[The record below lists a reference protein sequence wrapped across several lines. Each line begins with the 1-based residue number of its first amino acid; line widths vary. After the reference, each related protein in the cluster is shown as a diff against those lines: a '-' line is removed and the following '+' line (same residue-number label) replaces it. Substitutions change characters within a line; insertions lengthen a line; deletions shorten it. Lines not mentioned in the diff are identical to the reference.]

1 MCVRIAKDVWRR
13 LGLLA
18 CIVALAAGTE
28 GCKAGSDEA
37 ATPRFVPGWD
47 EARQS
52 LESALSAWR
61 DAPADAPL
69 PASFNTSSVQFID
82 KQRRPNQRLR
92 SFQILAQTDI
102 ENARQFTVRLNLEG
116 EESPQLVK
124 YNILGRAPT
133 WIYRLEDWEI
143 FTHWEHDMDEPAP
156 GAAEKPKAAGRPAQ
170 AKKGDPPSPG
180 LRPPSPRRVEGN
192 KKSAGAF
199 LIFPSPRRGEG
210 QGEGSPRWC

>member
-1 MCVRIAKDVWRR
+1 MSVRIAKNVWRR
-13 LGLLA
+13 LGVLA
-18 CIVALAAGTE
+18 CFVALAAGTQ

-37 ATPRFVPGWD
+37 ATPGFVPGWD

-61 DAPADAPL
+61 DAPANAPV
-69 PASFNTSSVQFID
+69 PASFDIPSVQFID
-82 KQRRPNQRLR
+82 KQRRPNQRLM

-124 YNILGRAPT
+124 YNILGRQPN
-133 WIYRLEDWEI
+133 WIYRLEDWEM

-156 GAAEKPKAAGRPAQ
+156 GAAERPKAAGQPAKAKEARP
-170 AKKGDPPSPG
+170 
-180 LRPPSPRRVEGN
+180 RP
-192 KKSAGAF
+192 
-199 LIFPSPRRGEG
+199 
-210 QGEGSPRWC
+210 GSPARPS